1 MSNRTV
7 QHIGA
12 HKAVG
17 AAKNQGF
24 PYRFPFLFATS
35 YSDRSVTEETDRRYV
50 TNNPEFP
57 YDFPIDFAFYEDPR
71 TVGDVGTRRSV

>member
-1 MSNRTV
+1 MSNRAV

-12 HKAVG
+12 HKQVG
-17 AAKNQGF
+17 SAKHQGF

-35 YSDRSVTEETDRRYV
+35 YSDREVVEEAESRVVTG
-50 TNNPEFP
+50 NPEFP
-57 YDFPIDFAFYEDPR
+57 YDFPIEFASYEDPR